1 MAEKNQINNL
11 EDDDMFVTLDL
22 DDGSSV
28 ECQILTIFEADGR
41 DYIALL
47 PLDENGD
54 DNEDGEVFIYRYS
67 EDAEGNPSLEN
78 IEDDDEYEVVSDRFD
93 GLLDEAEFEDLD
105 D

>member
-11 EDDDMFVTLDL
+11 EDNDMFVTLDL

-93 GLLDEAEFEDLD
+93 ELLDEAEFEDLD